1 MIFMTVYG
9 GARADTCKEMPE
21 RCPAALVG
29 DDVVWLKGNACE
41 KTAPT
46 HSQGTHQPDFSHG
59 APAPSFRVMGADMHG
74 TIRPQQKI
82 DTAFLVTYLIVIA
95 TAAIVIWIHPKPEL
109 IPLVLWHAGHP
120 L

>member
-1 MIFMTVYG
+1 
-9 GARADTCKEMPE
+9 MPE

-29 DDVVWLKGNACE
+29 DDVVWLKGNAYE

-109 IPLVLWHAGHP
+109 IPLLLWHAGHP